1 MFYFVNRTH
10 SIIKK
15 LASENGIK
23 FEDINLSVDDNK
35 RYKNDDLRYV
45 EELIFRNEDLEQDF
59 GGSVML
65 YEAEDIYDESE
76 QVARDIKKLAA
87 DGYRYDEIAIICR
100 DSEMYRGIINSSFKK
115 YNIPLFV

>member
-1 MFYFVNRTH
+1 
-10 SIIKK
+10 
-15 LASENGIK
+15 
-23 FEDINLSVDDNK
+23 
-35 RYKNDDLRYV
+35 
-45 EELIFRNEDLEQDF
+45 
-59 GGSVML
+59 ML

-115 YNIPLFV
+115 YNIPLFCFISREIRGKATYAIGAFNA